1 MAPFQIISDTCFLL
15 VTGCVLVVN
24 KQKRVEQL
32 KLALA
37 WNRIDVAKEE
47 IFSDGAVWKVC
58 SLVNFMLSHCGF
70 IEHTWH
76 NMNFESEAWAVD
88 GWKRND

>member
-1 MAPFQIISDTCFLL
+1 M
-15 VTGCVLVVN
+15 TGCVLAVN

-47 IFSDGAVWKVC
+47 IFSDGAFWKVC
-58 SLVNFMLSHCGF
+58 
-70 IEHTWH
+70 
-76 NMNFESEAWAVD
+76 
-88 GWKRND
+88 R